1 MRTGS
6 CSVQQGLTPEA
17 ASIVKQ
23 AVTLAKRRGH
33 AQVTPLH
40 VANTMLSDSNGLL
53 RTACLQS
60 HSHPLQCKAL
70 ELCFNVALNRL
81 PASTSSPMLGNH
93 HHPHHSQCPSI
104 SNAMVAAF
112 KRAQAHQRRGS
123 IENQQQPLLAVKI
136 ELEQL
141 IISILDDPSVS
152 RVMKEAGFSSTQV
165 KSNVEQAVSLE
176 ICSQNNNTNNKNN
189 NKSKDHKSDGDDNNN
204 NNNNKVVLDPVRDED
219 VSSVIDN
226 LVSQRRRTTV
236 IVGECVKTLEGVV
249 RRVMEKFEKGQV
261 SESLRGIK
269 FLPLS
274 LSSFSNLSRLEV
286 EQKIEELNRS
296 LVNNDNNDSNK
307 GCVLYLGD
315 LKWVFDYYRDQG
327 MSSRVCYSPVDH
339 MIMEI
344 AKMVSSNNNN
354 NNGRFW
360 LMGIATFQAY
370 MRCKNGHPSMENL
383 WGLHPIT
390 IPAGSLSL
398 SLITD
403 SGLQNQAITN
413 SKADNRTSW
422 LLLDQEGRGGGVR
435 GDINNDLG
443 TFLEPSSSSAKVV
456 ENEVRSLQSMNSTCN
471 SDSSSSLLPAWLQ
484 QYKNENK
491 GLSSSNHQD
500 VQVGEVSKT
509 WNNATQKQPYTI
521 CDQTLTLS
529 SPSSSNTSS
538 VFFYDHHPNP
548 NNINYIWNSEN
559 RSNRNHS
566 HSQNHNQNNDEP
578 ALRVYISNKE
588 IVDHSP
594 LTISPLSNPS
604 SSNPNST
611 SSSGVMEAME
621 YVNNKFKELNLENL
635 KNLCNALENK
645 VPWQK
650 EILPEIASTILQCRS
665 GTRQR
670 RKGNNNNNNVMMKEE
685 TWLFF
690 QGVDLEAK
698 EKIAME
704 LARVVFGSSKENFIS
719 ISMSSF
725 SSSTR
730 ADSSIEDNNSCRNKR
745 SREDP
750 SCSYIARFGEAVC
763 SNPHRVFLVEDIEQA
778 DYFSQLGFKRAMER
792 GKVEDSNG
800 EEVSLC
806 DAIIILSCESFSSRS
821 RACSPLTRQKSCEGS
836 SSREDN
842 TNHNNNNDYGDG
854 VATLEEISPCVSL
867 DLDLNISIDDDECN
881 DDHDD
886 HGSVDEIGLLESVDG
901 KVFFKIQD
909 L

>member
-40 VANTMLSDSNGLL
+40 VANTMLSVSNGLL

-93 HHPHHSQCPSI
+93 HPHHHHSQCPSI
-104 SNAMVAAF
+104 SNALVAAF

-176 ICSQNNNTNNKNN
+176 ICSQNNNNNNKNTNPSSGSGNNN
-189 NKSKDHKSDGDDNNN
+189 NKSKDHKSDGDDNNIN
-204 NNNNKVVLDPVRDED
+204 TSKVLDPVRDED
-219 VSSVIDN
+219 VSSVIEN
-226 LVSQRRRTTV
+226 LVSQRRRTMV

-249 RRVMEKFEKGQV
+249 RRVMEKVEKGQV
-261 SESLRGIK
+261 SDDDESIRGIK
-269 FLPLS
+269 FLTLS
-274 LSSFSNLSRLEV
+274 LSSFSNFSRLEV
-286 EQKIEELNRS
+286 EQKVEELRS
-296 LVNNDNNDSNK
+296 LSNNK

-315 LKWVFDYYRDQG
+315 LKWVFDYYRGHQG
-327 MSSRVCYSPVDH
+327 MMMSRVCYSPVDH

-344 AKMVSSNNNN
+344 AKMVSSNNN

-370 MRCKNGHPSMENL
+370 MRCKNGHPSMETL
-383 WGLHPIT
+383 WSLHPIT

-403 SGLQNQAITN
+403 SGLQNQASN
-413 SKADNRTSW
+413 SKADNGTSW
-422 LLLDQEGRGGGVR
+422 LLLDQEGGGVR
-435 GDINNDLG
+435 GDNNNHHHHNNDQKKMQENLVVG
-443 TFLEPSSSSAKVV
+443 TLLEPSSSSA
-456 ENEVRSLQSMNSTCN
+456 N
-471 SDSSSSLLPAWLQ
+471 SDSSSSGLPAWLQ

-491 GLSSSNHQD
+491 GVTSSNHQD
-500 VQVGEVSKT
+500 VSMGELGKK
-509 WNNATQKQPYTI
+509 WNNATQKQPYTN

-529 SPSSSNTSS
+529 SPSSSNTSG
-538 VFFYDHHPNP
+538 VFSYDHHRNT
-548 NNINYIWNSEN
+548 NCV
-559 RSNRNHS
+559 SNLWIS
-566 HSQNHNQNNDEP
+566 KSGSISNHNHNNDEP
-578 ALRVYISNKE
+578 ALRVYI
-588 IVDHSP
+588 VDHNPS
-594 LTISPLSNPS
+594 TISPLSNPS
-604 SSNPNST
+604 PSNPNST

-635 KNLCNALENK
+635 KTLCNALENK

-650 EILPEIASTILQCRS
+650 EIIPEIASTVLQCRS
-665 GTRQR
+665 GMMQR
-670 RKGNNNNNNVMMKEE
+670 RKGNNNNNNNNNNNVMVKEE

-690 QGVDLEAK
+690 QGVDLEGK

-704 LARVVFGSSKENFIS
+704 LARVIFGSSKENFIS

-725 SSSTR
+725 ASSTR
-730 ADSSIEDNNSCRNKR
+730 ADSSIEDNNSSRNKR
-745 SREDP
+745 SREEP
-750 SCSYIARFGEAVC
+750 NCSYIARFGDAVC

-821 RACSPLTRQKSCEGS
+821 RACSPLSRQKSCEGS
-836 SSREDN
+836 SSREE
-842 TNHNNNNDYGDG
+842 NNNNNKDNDYGDG

-881 DDHDD
+881 DDDED
-886 HGSVDEIGLLESVDG
+886 HGSVDEIGLLESVDR

-909 L
+909 LQ